1 MTDGLL
7 AAVDRVDRLISLLCR
22 VTIILAG
29 VVLTVVMT
37 ANVVARYTFASGGFS
52 FAQELP
58 TLIFPWFIV
67 AGIVLAAQM
76 GAHMSVEW
84 IYGKCGERGKKVV
97 FMIAN
102 GIAVASFLVLARQA
116 LVVAEIASIEH
127 SPVLQLPN
135 SIGYY
140 SIALSAVLVAIVT
153 AAVCLRVFVH
163 GWAARP
169 QADAEEIPL

>member
-1 MTDGLL
+1 MTDRLL
-7 AAVDRVDRLISLLCR
+7 VAADRIDRAITLLCR
-22 VTIILAG
+22 FVIILAG
-29 VVLTVVMT
+29 IVLTVVMT
-37 ANVVARYTFASGGFS
+37 ANVAARYTLASGGFN

-76 GAHMSVEW
+76 GIHMAVEW
-84 IYGKCGERGKKVV
+84 IYGKFDERGKTVI
-97 FMIAN
+97 FMVAN
-102 GIAVASFLVLARQA
+102 LISVAAFAVLADQA
-116 LVVAEIASIEH
+116 LVVAEIASIER

-140 SIALSAVLVAIVT
+140 SIAVGAVLVAVVT
-153 AAVCLRVFVH
+153 ATACLRVFVN

-169 QADAEEIPL
+169 QAETEEMPL

>member
-7 AAVDRVDRLISLLCR
+7 VAADRVDGAISPLCR
-22 VTIILAG
+22 ATILRPG
-29 VVLTVVMT
+29 VVLTAVIS
-37 ANVVARYTFASGGFS
+37 ANVAARYTFASGGFN

-76 GAHMSVEW
+76 GIHMSVEW
-84 IYGKCGERGKKVV
+84 IYGKFEDRGKVAV
-97 FMIAN
+97 FIGAN
-102 GIAVASFLVLARQA
+102 VISVLAFAVLARQA

-153 AAVCLRVFVH
+153 ATACLRVLVR

-169 QADAEEIPL
+169 QADTEEIPL

>member
-7 AAVDRVDRLISLLCR
+7 AAADRIDRAISLLCR
-22 VTIILAG
+22 ATIILAG
-29 VVLTVVMT
+29 VVLTLVMT
-37 ANVVARYTFASGGFS
+37 ANVAARYTFAGGGFN

-76 GAHMSVEW
+76 GIHMSVEW
-84 IYGKCGERGKKVV
+84 IYGKFADRGRIVV

-102 GIAVASFLVLARQA
+102 LISVASFAVLARQA
-116 LVVAEIASIEH
+116 LVVAEIASIER

-140 SIALSAVLVAIVT
+140 SIALSAVLVAVVT
-153 AAVCLRVFVH
+153 ATACLRVFVN
-163 GWAARP
+163 GWDARP
-169 QADAEEIPL
+169 QAETEEMPL

>member
-7 AAVDRVDRLISLLCR
+7 AAAERIDRLISLLCR
-22 VTIILAG
+22 ATIILAG
-29 VVLTVVMT
+29 VVLTAVMT
-37 ANVVARYTFASGGFS
+37 ANVIARYTFASGGFN

-67 AGIVLAAQM
+67 AGIVLAAQL
-76 GAHMSVEW
+76 GIHMAVEW
-84 IYGKCGERGKKVV
+84 IYGKFDERGKIVV
-97 FMIAN
+97 FLIAN
-102 GIAVASFLVLARQA
+102 LIAVASFLVLARQA

-153 AAVCLRVFVH
+153 ATACLRVLVN
-163 GWAARP
+163 GWEARP
-169 QADAEEIPL
+169 QAESQEMPL